1 MDIQRNVSLKDYNTF
16 GLDVKAAALV
26 EFHTEEE
33 LLKLLQNPEVQKKHL
48 ILGGGSNVL
57 LSRDFEGVILLN
69 RIKGI
74 EVQEENEDEVIVRF
88 GAGENWHESV
98 LHCIDQGWAGIEN
111 LSLIPGNIG
120 AAPMQNIGAYGVELV
135 QVFHSLR
142 AINRETGEI
151 REFNEKAC
159 EFGYR
164 SSIFKT
170 RLKEV
175 FVIVSVDLILQKKA
189 ELNTSYGAIREEL
202 ENRGIKDPSIRD
214 VSEAVIAI
222 RRSKLPDPAQI
233 GNAGSFF
240 KNPVITLGHFLTIRM
255 RHPNIP
261 SYQVGK
267 GEVKIPAGWLIEQCG
282 WKGKDLGGYGVHDKQ
297 ALVLVNRGGGSGEA
311 FHKLSLNIQES
322 VYQKFH
328 ISLEREVNLV

>member
-1 MDIQRNVSLKDYNTF
+1 MDIQRNVSLKAYNTF
-16 GLDVKAAALV
+16 GLDVKAAILA
-26 EFHTEEE
+26 EFHNEAELIE
-33 LLKLLQNPEVQKKHL
+33 LLQLPETQEKNL

-57 LSRDFEGVILLN
+57 LSHDFGGTVLLN

-74 EVQEENEDEVIVRF
+74 ELLEENEDEVLVRF

-98 LHCIDQGWAGIEN
+98 LHCIEQGWGGIEN

-135 QVFHSLR
+135 QVFDSLR
-142 AINRETGEI
+142 AINKESGEL
-151 REFNEKAC
+151 REFNKEAC

-175 FVIVSVDLILQKKA
+175 FIIVSVDLRLKKSP

-202 ENRGIKDPSIRD
+202 ENKGIRNPSMKD
-214 VSEAVIAI
+214 VSDAVIAI

-240 KNPVITLGHFLTIRM
+240 KNPVITQGHFLTIRM
-255 RHPNIP
+255 RHQNIP

-297 ALVLVNRGGGSGEA
+297 ALVLVNRGGGTGEGV
-311 FHKLSLNIQES
+311 HKLSLTIQES

-328 ISLEREVNLV
+328 IRLEREVNLI